1 MTPTPTAAPP
11 PAAPA
16 APAAPVIRRRTG
28 FLATVMLTL
37 FATQAMLAPAVLA
50 HNILISSTPAAG
62 SVIAHAPASIEL
74 VFDQDVKPFYPQ
86 IAVTITGHDPIQI
99 TPTVTGPTVTAD
111 LTIVDLP
118 PDPPDGAPVAWQVGY
133 RVVSADGHPVTG
145 IINFSVGARPAP
157 TTDNGQHLPTTATAT
172 VQPDGRSPVWWII
185 GSVLAAA
192 AVTALIAALTRHHRT
207 DRTNS
212 R

>member
-1 MTPTPTAAPP
+1 
-11 PAAPA
+11 
-16 APAAPVIRRRTG
+16 
-28 FLATVMLTL
+28 
-37 FATQAMLAPAVLA
+37 MLAPAVLA

-157 TTDNGQHLPTTATAT
+157 TTDSQHLPTTATAT